1 VRVRV
6 EEDDSSE
13 RDRGAGCWSSW
24 RDLRRFEER
33 ERLFLAESEEE
44 EEEVVATG
52 VGSMAR
58 KGARLSMDKRRLHTF
73 GRGQCPGLAH

>member
-1 VRVRV
+1 MRVRV

-13 RDRGAGCWSSW
+13 RDREAGWSSW

-58 KGARLSMDKRRLHTF
+58 KGARLSMDKRRCSAKWRIRLS
-73 GRGQCPGLAH
+73 